1 MMDSQK
7 DSIALLIDADNSPAS
22 KIDFIISELAS
33 HGVVNIRRAYGNWTK
48 RGLSG
53 WIEVLHGYAIQP
65 MQSFDLVKGKNAT
78 DMALLIDA
86 MDILY
91 TKEDIKTFCLVSSDS
106 DFTPLIQRLR
116 ADGKKV
122 IGFGDQKTPEP
133 FIASCTHFLYLDDG
147 AGKDASGAGP
157 KAGAKVES
165 VPVRQLKGNT
175 KLMNT
180 LRSAVKA
187 TADEE
192 GWAAL
197 GPVGSHITNQGPF
210 DHRTYGFKK
219 LSDLFSAIDLFEV
232 KGEKMDTHTVYR
244 VDRPLI
250 ERVVAGSDKQ
260 RFRIS
265 EDESRIRASQGHSVE
280 IDLQLEEKHPPEW
293 LYHGT
298 AAKFMGA
305 IEQEGLLRGNRQ
317 HVHLSMDR
325 ATAKK
330 VGARHGRPVVLEVGA
345 QAMAGHGFRFFQA
358 ENGVWLT
365 DHVPPDY
372 LNQRF
377 SG

>member
-1 MMDSQK
+1 MDSAMKQTPT
-7 DSIALLIDADNSPAS
+7 DSIALLIDADNSPAA

-78 DMALLIDA
+78 DMSLLIDA

-91 TKEDIKTFCLVSSDS
+91 TKDIQTFCLVSSDS

-133 FIASCTHFLYLDDG
+133 FIASCTHFLYLDDNG
-147 AGKDASGAGP
+147 
-157 KAGAKVES
+157 KAGGNTEKTATKASS
-165 VPVRQLKGNT
+165 VPVKQLKGNT

-180 LRSAVKA
+180 LRSAIKA
-187 TADEE
+187 AADDE

-219 LSDLFSAIDLFEV
+219 LSDLFSAIDLFEIKV
-232 KGEKMDTHTVYR
+232 NKTEGHTTYR
-244 VDRPLI
+244 V
-250 ERVVAGSDKQ
+250 
-260 RFRIS
+260 RI
-265 EDESRIRASQGHSVE
+265 
-280 IDLQLEEKHPPEW
+280 K
-293 LYHGT
+293 
-298 AAKFMGA
+298 
-305 IEQEGLLRGNRQ
+305 
-317 HVHLSMDR
+317 
-325 ATAKK
+325 
-330 VGARHGRPVVLEVGA
+330 
-345 QAMAGHGFRFFQA
+345 
-358 ENGVWLT
+358 
-365 DHVPPDY
+365 
-372 LNQRF
+372 
-377 SG
+377 

>member
-1 MMDSQK
+1 MTESPK
-7 DSIALLIDADNSPAS
+7 DSIALLIDADNSPAA

-78 DMALLIDA
+78 DMSLLIDA

-91 TKEDIKTFCLVSSDS
+91 TKDIQTFCLVSSDS

-133 FIASCTHFLYLDDG
+133 FIASCTHFLYLDEKRLSDKVP
-147 AGKDASGAGP
+147 GKAT
-157 KAGAKVES
+157 AKTS
-165 VPVRQLKGNT
+165 STPVKHLKGNT

-180 LRSAVKA
+180 LRTAVKA
-187 TADEE
+187 AADDE

-210 DHRTYGFKK
+210 DHRTYGYKK

-232 KGEKMDTHTVYR
+232 KGEKAGSHTTYR
-244 VDRPLI
+244 VRL
-250 ERVVAGSDKQ
+250 
-260 RFRIS
+260 
-265 EDESRIRASQGHSVE
+265 
-280 IDLQLEEKHPPEW
+280 
-293 LYHGT
+293 
-298 AAKFMGA
+298 
-305 IEQEGLLRGNRQ
+305 
-317 HVHLSMDR
+317 
-325 ATAKK
+325 KK
-330 VGARHGRPVVLEVGA
+330 
-345 QAMAGHGFRFFQA
+345 
-358 ENGVWLT
+358 
-365 DHVPPDY
+365 
-372 LNQRF
+372 
-377 SG
+377 S